1 VTLSNP
7 KSEGIEVKY
16 YQMNDDCGTSS
27 VYYPVDKNLGPIDSI
42 INTRLYCLKK
52 FFDIFDRN
60 RFPYIEYIRIDA
72 QGSDY
77 NIIILGSGEYLKD
90 RVVYITILQK
100 IRGYI

>member
-1 VTLSNP
+1 MALGNP

-16 YQMNDDCGTSS
+16 YKMNDDCGKSS

-42 INTRLYCLKK
+42 INTRLYSLKN
-52 FFDIFDRN
+52 FFDIFDWN
-60 RFPYIEYIRIDA
+60 RFPYIEYIKIDA

-77 NIIILGSGEYLKD
+77 NIILGAGEYLKD

-100 IRGYI
+100 IQGYI